1 MKDLK
6 LAIEDKED
14 EIEENALMLAE
25 LDSLVR
31 RMTDEA
37 ASGRAESLELA
48 RIVNDLVTK
57 IQSADE
63 TTKSTVSELALC
75 QARCE
80 ALMSEADVLKR
91 RLVEARERV
100 ARGDAPDEE
109 CEKRWAREL
118 AGEAPA
124 DDDDDANGRGASPR
138 PNAYVPTD
146 EKSLGVPRPYGKFAP
161 FKPTDVAGNLRH
173 YRKPTASTIE

>member
-1 MKDLK
+1 M
-6 LAIEDKED
+6 
-14 EIEENALMLAE
+14 
-25 LDSLVR
+25 
-31 RMTDEA
+31 
-37 ASGRAESLELA
+37 
-48 RIVNDLVTK
+48 
-57 IQSADE
+57 
-63 TTKSTVSELALC
+63 ALC

-80 ALMSEADVLKR
+80 AMVSEAEVLKR
-91 RLVEARERV
+91 RLAEARERV

-124 DDDDDANGRGASPR
+124 DDDDDDDANGHGASPR

-173 YRKPTASTIE
+173 YRKPTTASTIE